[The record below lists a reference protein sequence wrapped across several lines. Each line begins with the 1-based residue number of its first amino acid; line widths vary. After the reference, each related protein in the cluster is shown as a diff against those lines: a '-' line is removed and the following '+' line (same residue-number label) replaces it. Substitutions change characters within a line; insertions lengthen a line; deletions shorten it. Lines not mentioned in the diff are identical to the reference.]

1 MGIKGAI
8 LGDIAGSQYEFN
20 NMRPKDLDWKNVPLF
35 TKKCRRTD
43 DSILTIATKGAIL
56 EGERKDKEPNF
67 TKWYHTMGNN
77 YNGGYGGM
85 FRQWLASDRPQPY
98 NSFGNGS
105 AMRVSFIGEHYDN
118 ADDVVKFAKQ
128 SAAVT
133 HNHPE
138 GVKGAI
144 ITAACANMVKYENAT
159 KQDIYNYTYK
169 FYGDENKYKY
179 PISMSLDDM
188 RKIYRWDVTC
198 QGSVPAA
205 IRCVLEADSYEE
217 FMRNVMSLPC
227 DMDTLGAIGGGI
239 AEELFGLKDIDV
251 ENILKQYLEPHLF
264 DITYDII

>member
-1 MGIKGAI
+1 MGVKGAI

-20 NMRPKDLDWKNVPLF
+20 HMRPKDLDWKNVPLF

-43 DSILTIATKGAIL
+43 DSILTLATKGAIL
-56 EGERKDKEPNF
+56 ESERKDKEPNF

-77 YNGGYGGM
+77 YDGGYGGM
-85 FRQWLASDRPQPY
+85 FRQWLACDRPQPY

-105 AMRVSFIGEHYDN
+105 AMRISFVGEHYDN
-118 ADDVVKFAKQ
+118 ANDVVKFAKQ

-144 ITAACANMVKYENAT
+144 VTAACASMVKFGGKG
-159 KQDIYNYTYK
+159 KQEIYDYVYR

-179 PISMSLDDM
+179 PISMSLNDM
-188 RKIYRWDVTC
+188 RQIYKWDVSC

-217 FMRNVMSLPC
+217 FMRNVMSLHC

-239 AEELFGLKDIDV
+239 AEELFGLKDIEV
-251 ENILKQYLEPHLF
+251 KSILSQYLEPHL
-264 DITYDII
+264 YDLAMEE